1 MNRVALN
8 RLLLQA
14 DAMQLNAMLSET
26 KKVNATVDIPL
37 QAPKELLDL
46 TEQCMQ
52 SQILEYKVYAM
63 LIWIVFSQAVQ
74 DYFAKDVAAVKYASW
89 LNMLTAKFDMHLYG
103 LKADGSLYQSCDD
116 LQMARCVVFVRDV
129 IGLYTD
135 M

>member
-1 MNRVALN
+1 
-8 RLLLQA
+8 
-14 DAMQLNAMLSET
+14 MQLNAMLSET

-52 SQILEYKVYAM
+52 SQIL
-63 LIWIVFSQAVQ
+63 VFSQAVQ